1 MVKPLGLGEALGL
14 LLEVKRRAG
23 RRERYVAS
31 LESYLGG
38 FVRELGAGYPVKAI
52 RAAQIEAFIFRNS
65 PAASSAASNAG
76 RFSSLFGLLVRRG
89 VLRASPMAGLDRI
102 TVEPSIPRC
111 YSAKDCAAILGAA
124 LKSKAG
130 RRGLGALALGFF
142 LGIRPEEISRIGW
155 DAVRADGVL
164 VAHTKTRDRRRV
176 PMNETARAWLAWG
189 LEHGAQLPPHGNL
202 KRTLAA
208 IRKRAGVESIQDGAR
223 KTCASMMYAAG
234 ASPES
239 IARAL
244 GNSTRI
250 LWAAYVDTV
259 GISADEAREFWALRP
274 VEDKQLQFNF
284 GK

>member
-1 MVKPLGLGEALGL
+1 MAALD
-14 LLEVKRRAG
+14 K
-23 RRERYVAS
+23 
-31 LESYLGG
+31 
-38 FVRELGAGYPVKAI
+38 
-52 RAAQIEAFIFRNS
+52 
-65 PAASSAASNAG
+65 
-76 RFSSLFGLLVRRG
+76 
-89 VLRASPMAGLDRI
+89 I

-250 LWAAYVDTV
+250 LWAAYVDTA
-259 GISADEAREFWALRP
+259 GITADEAREFWALRP
-274 VEDKQLQFNF
+274 VEDRQLQFNF